1 MSSYYRIYTTIT
13 FRAVRC
19 AIIGSL
25 LFEPIRY
32 ASSHPCY
39 SLWGRKKGIRK
50 IPVGNADKRKWVSH
64 LSTKRLSKIYDFGK
78 TLYLLSSSLHFL
90 TDSQNSKRSFSP
102 VRGCQFIGR
111 SLAFIGIPPCVV
123 VFKRICAV
131 KNKGR
136 TDKILH
142 VFLQHKNKVYLFA
155 RSLKV
160 RGFVLFSPP
169 ALGFL
174 CGLSQYGFCQF

>member
-1 MSSYYRIYTTIT
+1 MQLFRIPFKPL
-13 FRAVRC
+13 FRQILPVL
-19 AIIGSL
+19 IKHHIY
-25 LFEPIRY
+25 PVNT
-32 ASSHPCY
+32 ASSIERLPRLTYSIPFTELAICLYCFLKCVPKYPFPCFPQASI
-39 SLWGRKKGIRK
+39 SLRIPK
-50 IPVGNADKRKWVSH
+50 I
-64 LSTKRLSKIYDFGK
+64 I
-78 TLYLLSSSLHFL
+78 
-90 TDSQNSKRSFSP
+90 SP
-102 VRGCQFIGR
+102 VRGGHIGR
-111 SLAFIGIPPCVV
+111 SRAFIVFPPCVA

-136 TDKILH
+136 TDKTLR
-142 VFLQHKNKVYLFA
+142 VFLQRKNKVYLFA

>member
-1 MSSYYRIYTTIT
+1 MSSYSRIYTTNT
-13 FRAVRC
+13 FRAVRR
-19 AIIGSL
+19 AIIGSSF
-25 LFEPIRY
+25 FEPVHY

-39 SLWGRKKGIRK
+39 SRRARKKAIRK

-64 LSTKRLSKIYDFGK
+64 LSTNRLRK
-78 TLYLLSSSLHFL
+78 SLILGNRFTCSL
-90 TDSQNSKRSFSP
+90 WASISLCIPKMFSP
-102 VRGCQFIGR
+102 VRGCQFIGW
-111 SLAFIGIPPCVV
+111 SLAFIGIPPCVAV
-123 VFKRICAV
+123 LKRICAL

-136 TDKILH
+136 TDKTLR

-169 ALGFL
+169 ALGSL

>member
-1 MSSYYRIYTTIT
+1 MIGVKIRRGLMPCLFSWLSFSKESGFPTCPRTDWAKSMILGNRFTCFSQVSISLRI
-13 FRAVRC
+13 
-19 AIIGSL
+19 
-25 LFEPIRY
+25 P
-32 ASSHPCY
+32 
-39 SLWGRKKGIRK
+39 KM
-50 IPVGNADKRKWVSH
+50 
-64 LSTKRLSKIYDFGK
+64 
-78 TLYLLSSSLHFL
+78 
-90 TDSQNSKRSFSP
+90 FSP
-102 VRGCQFIGR
+102 VRGCQMTGR
-111 SLAFIGIPPCVV
+111 SRAFIGIPPCVD
-123 VFKRICAV
+123 VFKRICVV

-136 TDKILH
+136 TDKTLR

>member
-1 MSSYYRIYTTIT
+1 MSSYYRIYTTMT

-19 AIIGSL
+19 AIVGSL
-25 LFEPIRY
+25 LFEPIHY

-39 SLWGRKKGIRK
+39 SLWGRKKTIRK
-50 IPVGNADKRKWVSH
+50 IPVDSADKRKWVSH
-64 LSTKRLSKIYDFGK
+64 LSTNRLRKIIDFGK
-78 TLYLLSSSLHFL
+78 SLYLLASSFHFL
-90 TDSQNSKRSFSP
+90 MDSQNVLSRPWLSVVWSISCFHTHS
-102 VRGCQFIGR
+102 
-111 SLAFIGIPPCVV
+111 SLWLYSNRMP
-123 VFKRICAV
+123 V

-136 TDKILH
+136 TDKTLH